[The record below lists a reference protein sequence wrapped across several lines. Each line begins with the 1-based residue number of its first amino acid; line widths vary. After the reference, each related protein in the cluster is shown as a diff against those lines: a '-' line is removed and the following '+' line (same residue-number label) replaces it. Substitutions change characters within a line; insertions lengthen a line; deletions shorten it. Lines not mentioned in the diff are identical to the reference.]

1 MLFKKKNTL
10 FLLFKDKSIQYMIVD
25 TQKKDIIEHDFLL
38 MDVPVLIEGKLTNE
52 SLVQKRLELFV
63 REKKLRNTKVHLI
76 LPDQFTIIRKEEV
89 PIQLEESE
97 IKDYLYLHLNSK
109 IRLPID
115 KPKIDFQVINQSNDS
130 QEILLVAYP
139 DDLVQ
144 SFQKLFES
152 LQLYPEVADFSYLS
166 VYRAFKQFNTTDI
179 SEEDHLLLIQWHPF
193 DSSLTVFHKDIP
205 QFNRQTNFQRVV
217 QNWKQKAN
225 GSWDWIGSSEE
236 LDIVIED
243 QINSIERYLDFYK
256 YSIMNGEKM
265 ITSILLTGDFPD
277 FEYLFEKI
285 TSRIDIPLSRLN
297 LPSEFSRE
305 FAPLL
310 GLISKKSVV
319 KHKKKRKLVRENTFL
334 KKPFKKTVE
343 EVDAG

>member
-25 TQKKDIIEHDFLL
+25 AQKKDILEHDFLL

-63 REKKLRNTKVHLI
+63 REKKLRNAKVHLI
-76 LPDQFTIIRKEEV
+76 LPDHFTIIRKEEV

-115 KPKIDFQVINQSNDS
+115 KPKIDFQVINQLSDS
-130 QEILLVAYP
+130 KELLLVAYP
-139 DDLVQ
+139 DELVQ
-144 SFQKLFES
+144 SFQKLVES

-166 VYRAFKQFNTTDI
+166 VYRVFKQFNASDI

-193 DSSLTVFHKDIP
+193 DSSLTVFHRDTP

-217 QNWKQKAN
+217 QNWEQKAD
-225 GSWDWIGSSEE
+225 GSWVWIGTPEE
-236 LDIVIED
+236 LDIVIEE

-285 TSRIDIPLSRLN
+285 KNRIDIPLSQLK
-297 LPSEFSRE
+297 LPSEFSKE

-310 GLISKKSVV
+310 GLTIKKPAV
-319 KHKKKRKLVRENTFL
+319 KYKKKRKPIREIKFL